1 MTFFSQVIVYKLI
14 MGGSGGETNQS
25 IENTFNFK
33 ALNENITNI
42 VTKNSSTTT
51 ATGANIQGMKVNF
64 GQIIGCDINL
74 SQKITSKTMAASDFT
89 ASEISE
95 LQSTIS
101 NDLSASAS
109 SALEKNSQMGSEL
122 GALASGDSTMDIKT
136 QVDMEIKNLVET
148 NITTTNVN
156 NTVAEQVNIQDG
168 VLNLQY
174 YDCSDGN
181 AKLDFSQD
189 IMAEVKATS
198 IMNILKEAVAKS
210 EMLNKMAATADSS
223 VSQKQ
228 GGVAELADSVFGG
241 IAGIIGTSQQGAQAA
256 SAASVCCVC
265 VLVAGGVAIA
275 LSPAGQNA
283 GRSAAA
289 KF

>member
-1 MTFFSQVIVYKLI
+1 

-42 VTKNSSTTT
+42 ITNNSSTTT
-51 ATGANIQGMKVNF
+51 ASGANIQGMKVNF
-64 GQIIGCDINL
+64 GQIIGCDVNL
-74 SQKITSKTMAASDFT
+74 SQRITSKTMAASDFT
-89 ASEISE
+89 AEEITD
-95 LQSTIS
+95 LQTAIT
-101 NDLSASAS
+101 NDMQASAA

-122 GALASGDSTMDIKT
+122 GALVSGDTNLEIKT
-136 QVDMEIKNLVET
+136 EVDMEITNIVKN

-174 YDCSDGN
+174 YDCSDTG
-181 AKLDFSQD
+181 AQLDFSQD

-198 IMNILKEAVAKS
+198 IMKMLKEAVAKNTV
-210 EMLNKMAATADSS
+210 LNKMAADTDSAAT
-223 VSQKQ
+223 KKK
-228 GGVAELADSVFGG
+228 GGIAGVLDSVFGG
-241 IAGIIGTSQQGAQAA
+241 IADVVGTSQQGAMAG

-265 VLVAGGVAIA
+265 VLVAGGVAVA
-275 LSPAGQNA
+275 MSPAGQNA
-283 GRSAAA
+283 GRAAAA

>member
-1 MTFFSQVIVYKLI
+1 

-42 VTKNSSTTT
+42 ITNNSSTTS
-51 ATGANIQGMKVNF
+51 ASGANIQGMKVNF
-64 GQIIGCDINL
+64 GQIIGCDVNL
-74 SQKITSKTMAASDFT
+74 SQRITSKTMAASDFT
-89 ASEISE
+89 AEEITD
-95 LQSTIS
+95 LQTAIT
-101 NDLSASAS
+101 NDMSASAA

-122 GALASGDSTMDIKT
+122 GALVSGDTNLEIKT
-136 QVDMEIKNLVET
+136 EVDMEIKNLVEN

-174 YDCSDGN
+174 YDCSDTG
-181 AKLDFSQD
+181 AQLDFSQD

-198 IMNILKEAVAKS
+198 IMKMLKEAVAKNTV
-210 EMLNKMAATADSS
+210 LNKMAADTESAAT
-223 VSQKQ
+223 KKK
-228 GGVAELADSVFGG
+228 GGIAGVLDSVFGG
-241 IAGIIGTSQQGAQAA
+241 IADVVGTSQQGAMAG

-265 VLVAGGVAIA
+265 VLVAGGVAVA
-275 LSPAGQNA
+275 MSPAGQNA
-283 GRSAAA
+283 GRAAAA

>member
-1 MTFFSQVIVYKLI
+1 

-42 VTKNSSTTT
+42 ITNNSSTTS
-51 ATGANIQGMKVNF
+51 ASGANIQGMKVNF
-64 GQIIGCDINL
+64 GQIIGCDVNL
-74 SQKITSKTMAASDFT
+74 SQRITSKTMAASDFT
-89 ASEISE
+89 AEEITD
-95 LQSTIS
+95 LQTAIT
-101 NDLSASAS
+101 NDMSASAA

-122 GALASGDSTMDIKT
+122 GALVSGDTNLEIKT
-136 QVDMEIKNLVET
+136 EVDMEITNIVKN

-174 YDCSDGN
+174 YDCSDTG
-181 AKLDFSQD
+181 AQLDFSQD

-198 IMNILKEAVAKS
+198 IMKMLKEAVAKNTV
-210 EMLNKMAATADSS
+210 LNKMAADTESAAT
-223 VSQKQ
+223 KKK
-228 GGVAELADSVFGG
+228 GGIAGVLDSVFGG
-241 IAGIIGTSQQGAQAA
+241 IADVVGVSQGGAMAG

-265 VLVAGGVAIA
+265 VLVAGGVAVA
-275 LSPAGQNA
+275 MSPAGQNA
-283 GRSAAA
+283 GRAAAA

>member
-1 MTFFSQVIVYKLI
+1 

-33 ALNENITNI
+33 ALNENITNVI
-42 VTKNSSTTT
+42 TNNSSTTT

-89 ASEISE
+89 AEEITE

-101 NDLSASAS
+101 NDLSASAA

-122 GALASGDSTMDIKT
+122 GALVSGDTNLEIKT
-136 QVDMEIKNLVET
+136 EVDMEIKNLVEN

-168 VLNLQY
+168 ELNLQF

-198 IMNILKEAVAKS
+198 IMNILKESVAS
-210 EMLNKMAATADSS
+210 NEMLNKMAATADSS
-223 VSQKQ
+223 ASQKQ
-228 GGVAELADSVFGG
+228 GGVAEIADSVFGG
-241 IAGIIGTSQQGAQAA
+241 IAGVIGSTQEGAQAG
-256 SAASVCCVC
+256 SIASVCCVC
-265 VLVAGGVAIA
+265 VLVLGGVAVA

-283 GRSAAA
+283 GRAAA
-289 KF
+289 SKF